1 MMGEGH
7 RRHVLLRLDAPLM
20 AFGAPIV
27 DQHGLT
33 GDVPLPSMITGLL
46 GNALGYRRTDYDLLQ
61 RLQDRLV
68 LAVRW
73 DRSGERFRDFQTAEL
88 NAADRSWTTRGRPE
102 GRAGGAGT
110 YTGKHIR
117 HRWHQADAL
126 VTVALRLDPEI
137 EVPTLDDVA
146 IALATPARPL
156 FIGRKPCLPAA
167 PLFAGFAQAAATLDA
182 VANAPVFGDDLAE
195 SRVRIFWPEGEGE
208 REYFRRIQVQGRRN
222 WRSGV
227 HGGSE
232 VWHEGEAILRA
243 GTPP

>member
-1 MMGEGH
+1 
-7 RRHVLLRLDAPLM
+7 M

-27 DQHGLT
+27 DQHGVT
-33 GDVPLPSMITGLL
+33 GDVPLPSMITGLFA
-46 GNALGYRRTDYDLLQ
+46 NALGYRRTEFDLLQ

-73 DRSGERFRDFQTAEL
+73 DRPGERFRDFQTAEL
-88 NAADRSWTTRGRPE
+88 NAADRGWTTRGRPE

-110 YTGKHIR
+110 YSGKHIR

-126 VTVALRLDPEI
+126 VTVALRLDPET
-137 EVPTLDDVA
+137 EVPTLDDLA
-146 IALATPARPL
+146 TALASPARPL

-167 PLFAGFAQAAATLDA
+167 PLFAGFAEAAATLDA
-182 VANAPVFGDDLAE
+182 VVGAPVVEGE
-195 SRVRIFWPEGEGE
+195 STASKVRVFWPDGEGE
-208 REYFRRIQVQGRRN
+208 WPHSRRLYIQGRRD

-232 VWHEGEAILRA
+232 VWHEGEAVLA
-243 GTPP
+243 AAVPP